1 MTRPT
6 SERGSSLLLF
16 PAAVLVMMVLGAIA
30 VDFSIAF
37 LGERELAGATAAA
50 ANDTA
55 ARALSNRAFYREG
68 VVVLDGAAA
77 SELATDEV
85 RAALD
90 PSATTTCASPS
101 RGARRPP
108 RDRHRLRRGRLPL
121 RPCPARRR
129 RTGARRRH
137 LERLAPVCMKLL
149 EILNGY
155 LL

>member
-55 ARALSNRAFYREG
+55 ARAVSNRDFYREG
-68 VVVLDGAAA
+68 VVILDGDTAG
-77 SELATDEV
+77 ELATETV

-90 PSATTTCASPS
+90 PERYHDVRVTVRVVSGGRGVVVTASAEVDHLFARGLVGAAGRAHVAATSSAS
-101 RGARRPP
+101 
-108 RDRHRLRRGRLPL
+108 LRS
-121 RPCPARRR
+121 A
-129 RTGARRRH
+129 
-137 LERLAPVCMKLL
+137 
-149 EILNGY
+149 
-155 LL
+155 